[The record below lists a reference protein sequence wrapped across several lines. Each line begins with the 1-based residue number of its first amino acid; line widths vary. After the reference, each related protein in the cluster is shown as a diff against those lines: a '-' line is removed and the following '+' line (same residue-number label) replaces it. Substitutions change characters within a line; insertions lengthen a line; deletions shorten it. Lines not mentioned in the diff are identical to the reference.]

1 MIGEGAFSD
10 CTALRSVNIPS
21 TITKWGYGAFHNCS
35 NLAKVQLS
43 EGLQIV
49 WPGAFANCSA
59 LRSVTVPSTV
69 IGLDNYAF
77 DRCNNLAEVK
87 LNEGLQLIGEGTF
100 QYCAALRSATVPSTV
115 TELGVRAFRG
125 CSNLSEVIFL
135 VGERL
140 LNKTFLDRRL
150 SGEEG
155 ILNRRKINEMN
166 GRHAFYDCPLAA
178 VKISISWAL
187 CERMAR
193 LLPECSVSVVERIRR
208 LPRLEHIQDGRV
220 FACWSDP
227 SDIFPRD
234 SPPTLSCRATVFFS
248 RAPGGFL
255 GCKLDPGHLVRRERD
270 SRRASREGRPESG
283 EWASPTLQCSDRA
296 IVFLVRPFHPGGVVM
311 IRPSGVVMRCLSSD
325 GTISIVRAAWAVEPP
340 HFLHSSSNVTLSMGP
355 DRGIFY
361 LATFTVERR
370 PAQRHGPRQSLEARR
385 LSSPPP
391 PRRTKSARSVPP
403 RPSRIFLRQ
412 RRIPGRRTPYTSP
425 MCA

>member
-1 MIGEGAFSD
+1 MSAPTQKRAKTSGGQVAATEPEVFLLYEGGEVGWELRGKLTHIRVGPLVTEIPNDAFYGCQKLTQVQFNEGLQTIGAKAFSN
-10 CTALRSVNIPS
+10 CSALRSVTIPS
-21 TITKWGYGAFHNCS
+21 TVIELDECAFHNCS

-69 IGLDNYAF
+69 IGLDNYGF
-77 DRCNNLAEVK
+77 DRFNNLAELK

-220 FACWSDP
+220 FAC
-227 SDIFPRD
+227 F
-234 SPPTLSCRATVFFS
+234 C
-248 RAPGGFL
+248 
-255 GCKLDPGHLVRRERD
+255 C
-270 SRRASREGRPESG
+270 
-283 EWASPTLQCSDRA
+283 
-296 IVFLVRPFHPGGVVM
+296 
-311 IRPSGVVMRCLSSD
+311 
-325 GTISIVRAAWAVEPP
+325 
-340 HFLHSSSNVTLSMGP
+340 
-355 DRGIFY
+355 
-361 LATFTVERR
+361 
-370 PAQRHGPRQSLEARR
+370 
-385 LSSPPP
+385 P
-391 PRRTKSARSVPP
+391 PRGRT
-403 RPSRIFLRQ
+403 
-412 RRIPGRRTPYTSP
+412 
-425 MCA
+425 

>member
-1 MIGEGAFSD
+1 MSAPTPKKAKTSGGQIAATEPEVFLLYEGGEVAEELRTKLTRVRVASQVTAIPKYSFRGCEKLVEVQLNEGLQMIGEGAFSD

-155 ILNRRKINEMN
+155 ILNRRKINEMI

-220 FACWSDP
+220 FAC
-227 SDIFPRD
+227 F
-234 SPPTLSCRATVFFS
+234 C
-248 RAPGGFL
+248 
-255 GCKLDPGHLVRRERD
+255 C
-270 SRRASREGRPESG
+270 
-283 EWASPTLQCSDRA
+283 
-296 IVFLVRPFHPGGVVM
+296 
-311 IRPSGVVMRCLSSD
+311 
-325 GTISIVRAAWAVEPP
+325 
-340 HFLHSSSNVTLSMGP
+340 
-355 DRGIFY
+355 
-361 LATFTVERR
+361 
-370 PAQRHGPRQSLEARR
+370 
-385 LSSPPP
+385 P
-391 PRRTKSARSVPP
+391 PRGRT
-403 RPSRIFLRQ
+403 
-412 RRIPGRRTPYTSP
+412 
-425 MCA
+425 